1 MAPTYNPVI
10 QARRQEDDKLKTSV
24 DYMGDRGQTELCK
37 DAMSEVTGMW
47 ACLIGKKERGV

>member
-37 DAMSEVTGMW
+37 DAMSEVTRMW